1 MVSDS
6 TFVGIRAT
14 SIHVENYRNIGCIR
28 EDAFL
33 ARSAEDNISL
43 DCSRYKLAVITLP
56 VSHDMHVW
64 IGTLEVSRRVR

>member
-6 TFVGIRAT
+6 TFVSIRAT
-14 SIHVENYRNIGCIR
+14 FQHLENYRSIGCIG

-43 DCSRYKLAVITLP
+43 DCSKYKTAVITD
-56 VSHDMHVW
+56 VTSQAMTCMY
-64 IGTLEVSRRVR
+64 G

>member
-14 SIHVENYRNIGCIR
+14 FQHVENYRSIGCTG

-43 DCSRYKLAVITLP
+43 DCSKYKIAVITYVTSQP
-56 VSHDMHVW
+56 
-64 IGTLEVSRRVR
+64 